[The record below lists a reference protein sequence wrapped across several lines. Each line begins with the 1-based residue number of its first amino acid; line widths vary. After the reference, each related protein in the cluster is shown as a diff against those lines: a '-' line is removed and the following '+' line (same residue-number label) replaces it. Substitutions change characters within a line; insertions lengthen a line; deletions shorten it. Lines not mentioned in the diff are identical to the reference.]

1 MLYRDTYH
9 NNKVVKSR
17 QPKRMMQDFD
27 YATPSI
33 FSEHSRLSDGK
44 FYIGLQL
51 DKIIPRLATQSPEL
65 PDISHLDIN
74 IVESDLA
81 MYSVLGDVESIYFA
95 VGTYDSLVAVAAYY
109 KLAAPIDA
117 AVGAVIDSAH
127 SDIFFTDPKHGA
139 AMGVLTFENGVA
151 VSLKIHLMVEFTPA
165 HNKVNIMLDAG
176 K

>member
-1 MLYRDTYH
+1 
-9 NNKVVKSR
+9 
-17 QPKRMMQDFD
+17 MMQDFD

-51 DKIIPRLATQSPEL
+51 GKIGVSLATQPSEL
-65 PDISHLDIN
+65 PDISHLDVN

-81 MYSVLGDVESIYFA
+81 MYSVLREVETIYFA
-95 VGTYDSLVAVAAYY
+95 VGTYESLVAVATYY
-109 KLAAPIDA
+109 NLPVPIDSA
-117 AVGAVIDSAH
+117 AGAVIDSAY
-127 SDIFFTDPKHGA
+127 SDMFFTDPKHGA

-151 VSLKIHLMVEFTPA
+151 VSLKMHLMVEFTPTRG
-165 HNKVNIMLDAG
+165 KLTVVLDVG